1 MKLLFA
7 VAAVAVIAACVV
19 FLGKS
24 ASEYSARPSQTE
36 RNLQEL
42 RKSVD
47 DLKAANKLLQGN

>member
-7 VAAVAVIAACVV
+7 VAAVAVIAASVV

-36 RNLQEL
+36 RNMQEL
-42 RKSVD
+42 KNAVD